1 MVQFHNLWKFWIPTL
16 VPFTTQKCGNIL
28 TTSATFTEPKII
40 LFAGDVKRMKHKSPK
55 NSNFHISLEHFSFLV
70 PDEFLSCCSLIVL
83 HFCSV
88 SWLTPY
94 LFFLTHSR
102 VQQLA
107 SIFLPIFSSFAFTFP
122 YSLEYFSSNFSDL
135 LLTYLSMSLSNV
147 FLNGPSPASFIVYFR
162 SF

>member
-1 MVQFHNLWKFWIPTL
+1 MKILNSDFSPFHYPKVRQHFNDFSNLYRAKNNSF
-16 VPFTTQKCGNIL
+16 C
-28 TTSATFTEPKII
+28 
-40 LFAGDVKRMKHKSPK
+40 GDVKRMKHKSPK